1 MQAGGGSALDWGVNG
16 APREVREQEPPL
28 ATLPWQH
35 CIVESEQKLPGELF
49 QQHWWGTGLRQGRA
63 GGEPGSGRAGLVGN
77 GAQAGQAG
85 RPSEEDM
92 RMRGASEEKCSRAA
106 AWWDTW
112 VKEGGAKR
120 TLGSLLGLD
129 LEPDEA

>member
-1 MQAGGGSALDWGVNG
+1 MGVNG
-16 APREVREQEPPL
+16 ALREVREQEPPL

-63 GGEPGSGRAGLVGN
+63 G
-77 GAQAGQAG
+77 

-92 RMRGASEEKCSRAA
+92 CMRGPSEVKCSRAA
-106 AWWDTW
+106 AWWETW

-129 LEPDEA
+129 LEPGEA